1 MAKKKSGF
9 VTGHQ
14 PGVGKG
20 DFANMP
26 QQVDMRAYPK
36 ARSYRDTDLDDTIDG
51 IDKVIDMS
59 ENKSRKYMSNQK

>member
-1 MAKKKSGF
+1 MAKEKSGF

-26 QQVDMRAYPK
+26 QDVKMASYPK
-36 ARSYRDTDLDDTIDG
+36 AKAYKDTDLNDSMSG
-51 IDKVIDMS
+51 IDSAIGMS
-59 ENKSRKYMSNQK
+59 ENKARKYMSNQK

>member
-1 MAKKKSGF
+1 MAKEKSGF

-26 QQVDMRAYPK
+26 QDKMMKSYPK
-36 ARSYRDTDLDDTIDG
+36 AKSYRDTDLDDSMGG
-51 IDKVIDMS
+51 IDSCIGAS
-59 ENKSRKYMSNQK
+59 ENKARKYMSNQK